1 MSFPQRDKPIAKVCL
16 LRPLPAGW
24 TYPNGKEGHR
34 SRCRRRREMGATDF
48 CLRPNKRI
56 FSALTQPAVIGVR
69 QKRVDTTNHAERKI
83 ILPAQPRTVR
93 GKEATISADNF
104 RTKTAGIEKRL
115 HARADRF
122 RAWSLANYYQ
132 SLVDWAFLN
141 GKAQEHRTTENVLG
155 WSLRWTNR
163 PVSINELSRAQI
175 GTGAIAR
182 WQTSALRR
190 ISLYC

>member
-93 GKEATISADNF
+93 NPEARVSAADC
-104 RTKTAGIEKRL
+104 KTETARIKKRL
-115 HARADRF
+115 LASADRF
-122 RAWSLANYYQ
+122 RDWSFAYDHQPLA
-132 SLVDWAFLN
+132 DGAFLD
-141 GKAQEHRTTENVLG
+141 GAAREYRAAKEVF
-155 WSLRWTNR
+155 
-163 PVSINELSRAQI
+163 VCSISRLTVR
-175 GTGAIAR
+175 GT
-182 WQTSALRR
+182 
-190 ISLYC
+190 

>member
-93 GKEATISADNF
+93 NPEARVSAVNC
-104 RTKTAGIEKRL
+104 RIEKLKRL
-115 HARADRF
+115 VSKRGY
-122 RAWSLANYYQ
+122 SLALIASEVGVTQVTVNHWWTGY
-132 SLVDWAFLN
+132 SLTAKQRKYRAAEKVF
-141 GKAQEHRTTENVLG
+141 GC
-155 WSLRWTNR
+155 
-163 PVSINELSRAQI
+163 SISRLSVR
-175 GTGAIAR
+175 GT
-182 WQTSALRR
+182 
-190 ISLYC
+190 